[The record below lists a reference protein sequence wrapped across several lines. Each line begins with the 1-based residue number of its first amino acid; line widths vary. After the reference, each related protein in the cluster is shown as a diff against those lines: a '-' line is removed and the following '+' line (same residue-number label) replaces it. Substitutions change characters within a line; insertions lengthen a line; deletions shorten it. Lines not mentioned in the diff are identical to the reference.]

1 MTQHATHTQAAPNP
15 RSVVRAF
22 TLIELIVAIGAISL
36 IAVGIAAV
44 FQSVGS
50 TVAGGRRVNQLNQYA
65 ALIERQMRSDF
76 EAMTRDGV
84 LVIKHDYA
92 DANGDGRITL
102 DPNSSDD
109 HVLNSPTQRA
119 DEGRLRRIDQLLF
132 FVVDDDLSSARA
144 PVVPGFNVS
153 ANEGM
158 IIYGHGMRLDPIEDV
173 VGRNIGAASV
183 RYDRPQV
190 NDGGFVRPFSI
201 GSARPYEEDRAL
213 GFSDAGYTTNPNRF
227 AENWALLR
235 TVVNLTQPN
244 PSNLDLP
251 EELDPFWT
259 GYPLTWDQ
267 VIDNDIQ
274 LGGQPA
280 ASTVFAHLA
289 AFLPDVTYPVNYIR
303 GAGGEPDR
311 YPSLASGLVDAAS
324 TDLAEIRRIIMD
336 AGEFPWVVLDD
347 PTYFDPTSSNYLLD
361 DQYNASSDLTIPTNN
376 LLHMHAW
383 MEDLFPV
390 IHDQRSRIAN
400 PRGIRTRFE
409 EEIPDYV
416 GTLSLYTD
424 QLPRDFSFIQNYR
437 LTDQRMLGSS
447 VFVPRCTE
455 FIVEYSFGEVVDD
468 PASLGSPFFGQLVWH
483 GMARSTQNTNTA
495 GTIVQPYPFWE
506 DPLDDTRRALFW
518 HYEEYRTLD
527 GTVVVPPEPLS
538 TELLYGRE
546 FGTQNQFA
554 LFESLTAHFG
564 YTDPTYSP
572 TDPNVDPV
580 TVPWPW
586 PTLIRVTMTL
596 ADPVDPTIEQT
607 FQFVFETPEGR
618 AF

>member
-1 MTQHATHTQAAPNP
+1 MTQYEN
-15 RSVVRAF
+15 RSQSSKSRSSSGRGF

-44 FQSVGS
+44 FSSVGN

-102 DPNSSDD
+102 GANSPDR
-109 HVLNSPTQRA
+109 VLNSPTQRA

-132 FVVDDDLSSARA
+132 FVVDDLSSARA
-144 PVVPGFNVS
+144 PIVPGLNVS

-158 IIYGHGMRLDPIEDV
+158 VVYGHGMRLDPIEDV
-173 VGRNIGAASV
+173 VGRNIGGGSV

-190 NDGGFVRPFSI
+190 NDGGRV
-201 GSARPYEEDRAL
+201 RPYEADRAL
-213 GFSDAGYTTNPNRF
+213 GFSDSSYTTNPNRF

-235 TVVNLTQPN
+235 TVVSLTQPN
-244 PSNLDLP
+244 SSDLDIPDASDPLWNDLNLNRFEAL
-251 EELDPFWT
+251 
-259 GYPLTWDQ
+259 
-267 VIDNDIQ
+267 DNDIQ

-280 ASTVFAHLA
+280 ASTVFSHLA
-289 AFLPDVTYPVNYIR
+289 AFLPDTSYPADYIR
-303 GAGGEPDR
+303 AAGGEPGRR
-311 YPSLASGLVDAAS
+311 YPRIASGLVDAAS

-347 PTYFDPTSSNYLLD
+347 ESYFDPTDPNYLLD
-361 DQYNASSDLTIPTNN
+361 DQFNASLNLTDLNN
-376 LLHMHAW
+376 DLLHMHAW

-390 IHDQRSRIAN
+390 IHDQRSPIAN

-424 QLPRDFSFIQNYR
+424 QRTRNFPFIQNYR

-455 FIVEYSFGEVVDD
+455 FIVEYSFGEVVGDTT
-468 PASLGSPFFGQLVWH
+468 SPFFGQLVWH
-483 GMARSTQNTNTA
+483 GLRREVQNTSLP
-495 GTIVQPYPFWE
+495 GVVVQPYPFWD
-506 DPLDDTRRALFW
+506 DPVTGTSYVFGHSETYRKLDGAVASRALS
-518 HYEEYRTLD
+518 
-527 GTVVVPPEPLS
+527 PA
-538 TELLYGRE
+538 LLYGRT
-546 FGTQNQFA
+546 GNQNQFA
-554 LFESLTAHFG
+554 LAESLTAHFG

-572 TDPNVDPV
+572 TNSDVDPT

>member
-1 MTQHATHTQAAPNP
+1 MTQHATHAQAARNP

-44 FQSVGS
+44 FSSVGN
-50 TVAGGRRVNQLNQYA
+50 TVSGGRRVNQLNQYA

-92 DANGDGRITL
+92 DADGDGRITL
-102 DPNSSDD
+102 GPNSPDR
-109 HVLNSPTQRA
+109 VLNSPTQRA

-144 PVVPGFNVS
+144 PIVPGLNVS

-158 IIYGHGMRLDPIEDV
+158 VVYGHGMRLDPIEDV
-173 VGRNIGAASV
+173 VGRNIGGGSV

-190 NDGGFVRPFSI
+190 NDGGPV
-201 GSARPYEEDRAL
+201 RPYEEDRAL
-213 GFSDAGYTTNPNRF
+213 GFSDTGYTTNPNRY

-235 TVVNLTQPN
+235 TVVNLAQPSSSDPDILDANN
-244 PSNLDLP
+244 PLWGNLNLDRL
-251 EELDPFWT
+251 EVL
-259 GYPLTWDQ
+259 
-267 VIDNDIQ
+267 DNDIQ

-280 ASTVFAHLA
+280 ASSVFAHLA
-289 AFLPDVTYPVNYIR
+289 AFLPDANYPVDYIR

-336 AGEFPWVVLDD
+336 AGEFPWVVLGD
-347 PTYFDPTSSNYLLD
+347 PTYFDPTDPNYLLD
-361 DQYNASSDLTIPTNN
+361 DQYNANLNLTDLNNN
-376 LLHMHAW
+376 LLHMQAW
-383 MEDLFPV
+383 MQDLFPV
-390 IHDQRSRIAN
+390 VHDPRSPIAN

-424 QLPRDFSFIQNYR
+424 QRTRNFSFIQNYR

-468 PASLGSPFFGQLVWH
+468 VASAFHGQLVWH
-483 GMARSTQNTNTA
+483 GMTRSTQNTNTV

-506 DPLDDTRRALFW
+506 DPVDSLRRDVFP
-518 HYEEYRTLD
+518 YSVPYVKLD
-527 GTVVVPPEPLS
+527 GTVDSRPLS
-538 TELLYGRE
+538 TELLYGRT
-546 FGTQNQFA
+546 GNQNQFA
-554 LFESLTAHFG
+554 QAESLTAYFG

-572 TDPNVDPV
+572 TDPNIDPV

-586 PTLIRVTMTL
+586 PTLIRITMTL